1 MADEI
6 KVSVTGIDAMNK
18 ALANAAK
25 SIRTRAVRLAFSKAG
40 RVIRDAAKASAPVLA
55 RPAKNRKPGTLKAAI
70 VVRPSKFARQD
81 KNEGVFIGVRP
92 LRGKRQT
99 KLGKAGANNPNDP
112 FYWRFQEFGWK
123 NVPGKLFLSNAA
135 ASKGDAAV
143 QEFMK
148 SVIPQIERLNSKAS
162 A

>member
-6 KVSVTGIDAMNK
+6 SVSVQGIDAMNK

-25 SIRTRAVRLAFSKAG
+25 SIRTKAVRLALSKAG
-40 RVIRDAAKASAPVLA
+40 RLIRDAAKSSAPVLA
-55 RPAKNRKPGTLKAAI
+55 RPTKNRKPGTLKAAI
-70 VVRPSKFARQD
+70 SVRPSKFSRQQ

-92 LRGKRQT
+92 LRGART
-99 KLGKAGANNPNDP
+99 RKLGKAGANNPNDP

-123 NVPGKLFLSNAA
+123 NVPGQRFLSNAA

-143 QEFMK
+143 QVFMQ
-148 SVIPQIERLNSKAS
+148 SVIPQIERLNKKAS

>member
-6 KVSVTGIDAMNK
+6 SVSISGIDAMNK
-18 ALANAAK
+18 ALAEASK
-25 SIRTRAVRLAFSKAG
+25 TIRTKAVRLALSKAG
-40 RVIRDAAKASAPVLA
+40 RVIRNEAKAKAPVL
-55 RPAKNRKPGTLKAAI
+55 KSTTKYRKPGTLKAAI
-70 VVRPSKFARQD
+70 SVRPSKFARQE

-92 LRGKRQT
+92 LRGNRQK
-99 KLGKAGANNPNDP
+99 KLGKAGSKNPNDP

-123 NVPGKLFLSNAA
+123 NVPGKKFLTGAA

-148 SVIPQIERLNSKAS
+148 SVIPQIERLNNKAQ